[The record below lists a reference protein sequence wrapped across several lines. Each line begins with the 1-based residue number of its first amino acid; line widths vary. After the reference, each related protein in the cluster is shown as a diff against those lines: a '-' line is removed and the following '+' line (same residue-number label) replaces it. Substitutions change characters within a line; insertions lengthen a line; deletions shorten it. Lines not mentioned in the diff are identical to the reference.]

1 MSETTG
7 TSYNYNYY
15 VGVGVKV
22 KIKKSELNALLS
34 KYQLT
39 LTNVKVNFDTA
50 YLSKQFKVAIN
61 NALSQMGYSNTT
73 LGNMIKQPKKQ
84 SQVNTSTP
92 SLTDIEKQLGI
103 DHSTIEKSYALYD
116 DLGEMIKTVNTYAL
130 NADKTIKVTVDRFSN
145 LIQTEIQEKT
155 YATQSAEAF
164 ENAEKRLRFLGS
176 SGKLTAKQMSYFNNE
191 LASISELTGKEK
203 INRLKQFNQEL
214 SLTGRRALSVSGQ
227 FQEAFKKFMVWSAAT
242 ALITALVKSISSV
255 VREIKSLDDAIVELN
270 KVADLSDKELSS
282 VLDRANQIAGRVIST
297 ADEAIRAVAQFKK
310 AGYDLEESYNLA
322 ETAMIMVNV
331 ADGIDS
337 VESAASSLIAILKG
351 FNMEATESTRVLD
364 LLNHISNNF
373 AVDVDNL
380 AEGMT
385 RTSAVFAQTN
395 TSLEETT
402 ALLTATYEVLR
413 NAETA
418 SQGLNTISQRLRKMT
433 EDGEDNSE
441 VIANIEKTF
450 QKYTRGAVT
459 MYDSNRELRSTYDVL
474 SDLHSVWDSLS
485 SSAQAYVTE
494 AVAGNRQNKVLMAL
508 MGNWAT
514 VEQVIAESANAS
526 GSALE
531 ENAKYA
537 DSVTGKLN
545 NLKQAWNELAQA
557 TLNSDVIKFVLEALT
572 GLVKIMTKLGGLG
585 NIIISI
591 GALIAALKLPAI
603 LKSVKTVTEALG
615 LQQITTFQQ
624 ALAQNANTQAVQGN
638 TTALLANA
646 SASETAAFK
655 TAKLNKALLI
665 IQIAITALVALIN
678 VTKGV
683 YNTLEEE
690 QQKEIERIKEVSQA
704 SQERMGTFIKERDE
718 YLKYSTILNQTTKD
732 VQNLNNAEYKLA
744 QTYGFT
750 ASQTEQANKGLED
763 RKKKLQELFQ
773 IQRDEAKKTREV
785 LEKELAQATTGEA
798 IRGAVSPGWQQIFEE
813 GGVFEGATTEEIQAM
828 RNKLEAL
835 KLYENE
841 DIFNLVSAISGFS
854 NLQQMDLVNLKNEV
868 PTLDEIIMGEGG
880 SQVEALQTID
890 NEILR
895 LKNLLGIG
903 TTASAET
910 TQAFEEIISSYTE
923 LRDTLIQTDFAYN
936 ALEDKLSTLHKIQD
950 EREEELKTE
959 EKLKAVEEARL
970 ALAKA
975 QSQYKRVLTEQGWQY
990 VRDDEQV
997 QTATEQLTKAIKDA
1011 GLDDLSQAINGIE
1024 TLQDILSSMVGE
1036 EKDAMLAYYREAGNL
1051 ATWLDADWE
1060 TKLKTLDRLLSNA
1073 TGYKGSFTSD
1083 YFKNYGQST
1092 KAGDISPYIPSHH
1105 TGGIVGGLHTNPNE
1119 QISKLLKGEVVLTEP
1134 QQKKL
1139 LSVYQSKG
1147 GNIAIS
1153 VGNISTKE
1161 NNIDCANFLSQI
1173 KAIGNLQVRTKR
1185 Y

>member
-22 KIKKSELNALLS
+22 KIKKSELNTLLS

-50 YLSKQFKVAIN
+50 YLAKQFRVAIN
-61 NALSQMGYSNTT
+61 NALNQMGYANTT
-73 LGNMIKQPKKQ
+73 LGNMIMQPKRQ
-84 SQVNTSTP
+84 SHVNTSTP
-92 SLTDIEKQLGI
+92 SLTEIEKQLGI
-103 DHSTIEKSYALYD
+103 DHSAIEKSYALYD
-116 DLGEMIKTVNTYAL
+116 DLGEMVKTVNTYAL
-130 NADKTIKVTVDRFSN
+130 NADKSIKVTVDRFSN

-164 ENAEKRLRFLGS
+164 ENAERRLRFLGS

-214 SLTGRRALSVSGQ
+214 NLTGRRALSVGGQ
-227 FQEAFKKFMVWSAAT
+227 FQEAFKKFMIWSTAT
-242 ALITALVKSISSV
+242 VLITSLTKGIASV
-255 VREIKSLDDAIVELN
+255 VREIKSLDDAVVELN

-331 ADGIDS
+331 ADGINS

-364 LLNHISNNF
+364 LLNHVSNNF

-402 ALLTATYEVLR
+402 AMLTATYEVLR

-441 VIANIEKTF
+441 VIAKIEETF

-459 MYDSNRELRSTYDVL
+459 MYDSNKELRSTYDVL
-474 SDLHSVWDSLS
+474 ADLHSVWDSLS

-537 DSVTGKLN
+537 DSVSGKLN

-557 TLNSDVIKFVLEALT
+557 TLNSDVIKFVLETLT

-585 NIIISI
+585 SIISSI
-591 GALIAALKLPAI
+591 GALIVALKLPAI
-603 LKSVKTVTEALG
+603 LKSVKTVTTALG
-615 LQQITTFQQ
+615 LNKITTFQQ
-624 ALAQNANTQAVQGN
+624 AIAQNANTQAVQGN

-646 SASETAAFK
+646 SASDVAALK
-655 TAKLNKALLI
+655 TAKLNKALLV
-665 IQIAITALVALIN
+665 IQIAITALVALVN
-678 VTKGV
+678 VVKGV
-683 YNTLEEE
+683 QSSLEEE
-690 QQKEIERIKEVSQA
+690 RQKEIEKIKEVSKA
-704 SQERMGTFIKERDE
+704 SQERMSNFVQERDE
-718 YLKYSTILNQTTKD
+718 YLKYSTILNQTAKD

-744 QTYGFT
+744 QTYGLT
-750 ASQTEQANKGLED
+750 ASKTEQANKSLEE

-773 IQRDEAKKTREV
+773 IQRDEAKKTSEA
-785 LEKELAQATTGEA
+785 LEKELAQATRGEV
-798 IRGAVSPGWQQIFEE
+798 IQGAVSPGWQQIFEE
-813 GGVFEGATTEEIQAM
+813 SGVFEGATTENIQTM
-828 RNKLEAL
+828 KNKLEAL

-841 DIFNLVSAISGFS
+841 DVFNLVSAISGFS
-854 NLQQMDLVNLKNEV
+854 NLPQIDLDNLKNEV
-868 PTLDEIIMGEGG
+868 PTLDEVIMGEGG
-880 SQVEALQTID
+880 SQVEALKTLD

-903 TTASAET
+903 TTASTEA
-910 TQAFEEIISSYTE
+910 TQAFEEIISSYTK
-923 LRDTLIQTDFAYN
+923 LRETLVQTDFAYN
-936 ALEDKLSTLHKIQD
+936 ALDDKLATLQKIQD

-990 VRDDEQV
+990 VRDDEQI

-1036 EKDAMLAYYREAGNL
+1036 EKDAMLAYYREANNL

-1083 YFKNYGQST
+1083 YFKNYGKST

-1105 TGGIVGGLHTNPNE
+1105 IGGIVGGIHTNPNE

-1161 NNIDCANFLSQI
+1161 NNIDCANFISQI

>member
-50 YLSKQFKVAIN
+50 YLSKQFRVAIN
-61 NALSQMGYSNTT
+61 NALNQMGYANTT
-73 LGNMIKQPKKQ
+73 LGNMITQPKRQ
-84 SQVNTSTP
+84 SHVNTSTP
-92 SLTDIEKQLGI
+92 SLTEIEKQLGI

-116 DLGEMIKTVNTYAL
+116 DLGEMVKTVNTYAL
-130 NADKTIKVTVDRFSN
+130 NADKSIKVTVDRFSN

-164 ENAEKRLRFLGS
+164 ENAERRLRFLGS

-214 SLTGRRALSVSGQ
+214 NLTGRRALSVSGQ
-227 FQEAFKKFMVWSAAT
+227 FQEALKKFMIWSTAT
-242 ALITALVKSISSV
+242 VLITSLTKGIASV
-255 VREIKSLDDAIVELN
+255 VRAIKSLDDAVVELN

-331 ADGIDS
+331 ADGINS

-364 LLNHISNNF
+364 LLNHVSNNF

-402 ALLTATYEVLR
+402 AMLTATYEVLR

-441 VIANIEKTF
+441 VIAKIEETF

-459 MYDSNRELRSTYDVL
+459 MYDSNKELRSTYDVL
-474 SDLHSVWDSLS
+474 ADLHSVWDSLS

-537 DSVTGKLN
+537 DSVSGKLN
-545 NLKQAWNELAQA
+545 KLKQAWNELAQA
-557 TLNSDVIKFVLEALT
+557 TLNSDVIKFILEALT

-585 NIIISI
+585 SIIGSI
-591 GALIAALKLPAI
+591 GALIVALKLPAI
-603 LKSVKTVTEALG
+603 LKSVKTVTTALG
-615 LQQITTFQQ
+615 LNKITTFQQ
-624 ALAQNANTQAVQGN
+624 AIAQNANTQAVQGN

-646 SASETAAFK
+646 SASDIAALK
-655 TAKLNKALLI
+655 TAKLNKALLV
-665 IQIAITALVALIN
+665 IQIAITALVALVN
-678 VTKGV
+678 VVKGV
-683 YNTLEEE
+683 QSSLEEE
-690 QQKEIERIKEVSQA
+690 RQKEIEKIKEVSKA
-704 SQERMGTFIKERDE
+704 SQERMNNFVKERDE
-718 YLKYSTILNQTTKD
+718 YLKYSTILNQTVKD

-744 QTYGFT
+744 QTYGLT
-750 ASQTEQANKGLED
+750 ASKTEQANKSLEE

-773 IQRDEAKKTREV
+773 IQRDEAKKTSEA
-785 LEKELAQATTGEA
+785 LEKELAQAT
-798 IRGAVSPGWQQIFEE
+798 RGQIVQGTVSPGWQQIFEE
-813 GGVFEGATTEEIQAM
+813 SGVFEGATAENIQTM
-828 RNKLEAL
+828 KNKLEAL

-854 NLQQMDLVNLKNEV
+854 NLPQIDLDNLKNEV
-868 PTLDEIIMGEGG
+868 PTLDEVIMGEGG
-880 SQVEALQTID
+880 SQVEALKTID

-903 TTASAET
+903 TTASTEA
-910 TQAFEEIISSYTE
+910 TQAFEEIISSYTK
-923 LRDTLIQTDFAYN
+923 LRETLVQTDFAYN
-936 ALEDKLSTLHKIQD
+936 ALDDKLATLQKIQD

-990 VRDDEQV
+990 VRDDEQI

-1036 EKDAMLAYYREAGNL
+1036 EKDAMLAYYREANNL

-1083 YFKNYGQST
+1083 YFKNYGKST
-1092 KAGDISPYIPSHH
+1092 KAGDMSPYIPSHH
-1105 TGGIVGGLHTNPNE
+1105 IGGIVGGIHTNPNE

-1161 NNIDCANFLSQI
+1161 NNIDCANFISQI

>member
-50 YLSKQFKVAIN
+50 YLSKQFRVAIN
-61 NALSQMGYSNTT
+61 NALNQMGYANTT
-73 LGNMIKQPKKQ
+73 LGNMIMQPKRQ
-84 SQVNTSTP
+84 SHVNTSTP
-92 SLTDIEKQLGI
+92 SLTEIEKQLGI
-103 DHSTIEKSYALYD
+103 DHSAIEKSYALYD
-116 DLGEMIKTVNTYAL
+116 DLGEMVKTVNTYAL
-130 NADKTIKVTVDRFSN
+130 NADKSIKVTVDRFSN

-164 ENAEKRLRFLGS
+164 ENAERRLRFLGS

-214 SLTGRRALSVSGQ
+214 NLTGRRALSVGGQ
-227 FQEAFKKFMVWSAAT
+227 FQEAFKKFMIWSTAT
-242 ALITALVKSISSV
+242 VLITSLTKGIASV
-255 VREIKSLDDAIVELN
+255 VKAIKALDDAIVELN

-331 ADGIDS
+331 ADGINS

-364 LLNHISNNF
+364 LLNHVSNNF

-402 ALLTATYEVLR
+402 AMLTATYEVLR

-441 VIANIEKTF
+441 VIAKIEETF

-459 MYDSNRELRSTYDVL
+459 MYDSNKELRSTYDVL
-474 SDLHSVWDSLS
+474 ADLHSVWDSLS

-537 DSVTGKLN
+537 DSVSGKLN
-545 NLKQAWNELAQA
+545 KLKQAWNELAQA
-557 TLNSDVIKFVLEALT
+557 TLNSDVIKFVLETLT

-585 NIIISI
+585 SIISSI
-591 GALIAALKLPAI
+591 GALIVALKLPAI
-603 LKSVKTVTEALG
+603 LKSVKTVTTALG
-615 LQQITTFQQ
+615 LQKITTFQQ
-624 ALAQNANTQAVQGN
+624 AIAQNANTQAVQGN

-646 SASETAAFK
+646 SASDVAALK
-655 TAKLNKALLI
+655 TAKLNKALLV
-665 IQIAITALVALIN
+665 IQIAITALVALVN
-678 VTKGV
+678 VVKGV
-683 YNTLEEE
+683 QSSLEEE
-690 QQKEIERIKEVSQA
+690 RQKEIEKIKEVSKA
-704 SQERMGTFIKERDE
+704 SQERMSNFVQERDE
-718 YLKYSTILNQTTKD
+718 YLKYSTILNQTAKD

-744 QTYGFT
+744 QTYGLT
-750 ASQTEQANKGLED
+750 ASKTEQANKSLEE

-773 IQRDEAKKTREV
+773 IQRDEAKKTSEA
-785 LEKELAQATTGEA
+785 LEKELAQATRGEV
-798 IRGAVSPGWQQIFEE
+798 IQGTVSPGWQQIFEE
-813 GGVFEGATTEEIQAM
+813 SGVFEGATTENIQTM
-828 RNKLEAL
+828 KNKLEAL

-854 NLQQMDLVNLKNEV
+854 NLPQIDLDNLKNEV
-868 PTLDEIIMGEGG
+868 PTLDEVIMGEGG
-880 SQVEALQTID
+880 SQVEALKTLD

-903 TTASAET
+903 TTASTEA
-910 TQAFEEIISSYTE
+910 TQAFEEIISSYTK
-923 LRDTLIQTDFAYN
+923 LRETLVQTDFAYN
-936 ALEDKLSTLHKIQD
+936 ALDDKLATLQKIQD

-990 VRDDEQV
+990 VRDDEQI

-1036 EKDAMLAYYREAGNL
+1036 EKDAMLAYYREANNL

-1083 YFKNYGQST
+1083 YFKNYGKST
-1092 KAGDISPYIPSHH
+1092 KAGDMSPYIPSHH
-1105 TGGIVGGLHTNPNE
+1105 IGGIVGGIHTNPNE

-1161 NNIDCANFLSQI
+1161 NNIDCANFISQI

>member
-1 MSETTG
+1 MSETTE

-50 YLSKQFKVAIN
+50 YLAKQFRVAIN
-61 NALSQMGYSNTT
+61 NALNQMGYANTT
-73 LGNMIKQPKKQ
+73 LGNMITQPKRQ
-84 SQVNTSTP
+84 SHVNTSTP
-92 SLTDIEKQLGI
+92 SLTEIEKQLGV

-116 DLGEMIKTVNTYAL
+116 DLGEMVKTVNTYAL
-130 NADKTIKVTVDRFSN
+130 NADKSIKVTVDRFSN

-164 ENAEKRLRFLGS
+164 ENAERRLRFLGS

-214 SLTGRRALSVSGQ
+214 NLTGRRALSVSGQ
-227 FQEAFKKFMVWSAAT
+227 FQEALKKFMIWSTAT
-242 ALITALVKSISSV
+242 VLITSLTKGIASV
-255 VREIKSLDDAIVELN
+255 VREIKSLDDAVIELN

-331 ADGIDS
+331 ADGINS

-364 LLNHISNNF
+364 LLNHVSNNF

-441 VIANIEKTF
+441 VIAKIEETF

-459 MYDSNRELRSTYDVL
+459 MYDSNKELRSTYDVL

-537 DSVTGKLN
+537 DSVSGKLN

-557 TLNSDVIKFVLEALT
+557 TLNSDIIKFILEALT

-585 NIIISI
+585 SIIGSV
-591 GALIAALKLPAI
+591 GALIVALKLPAI
-603 LKSVKTVTEALG
+603 LKSVKTVTMALG
-615 LQQITTFQQ
+615 LQKITTFQQ
-624 ALAQNANTQAVQGN
+624 AMAQNANTQAVQGN

-646 SASETAAFK
+646 SASDVAALK
-655 TAKLNKALLI
+655 TAKLNKALLV
-665 IQIAITALVALIN
+665 IQIAITALVALVN
-678 VTKGV
+678 VVKGV
-683 YNTLEEE
+683 QSSLEEE
-690 QQKEIERIKEVSQA
+690 RQKEIEKIKEVSKA
-704 SQERMGTFIKERDE
+704 SQERMSNFVKERDE
-718 YLKYSTILNQTTKD
+718 YLKYSTILNQTAKD

-744 QTYGFT
+744 QTYGLT
-750 ASQTEQANKGLED
+750 ASQTEQANKSLEE

-773 IQRDEAKKTREV
+773 IQRDEVKKTREALEAELETYMPAPSQLKV
-785 LEKELAQATTGEA
+785 LQKINPNIL
-798 IRGAVSPGWQQIFEE
+798 
-813 GGVFEGATTEEIQAM
+813 EEIYAIPEVQKI
-828 RNKLEAL
+828 RSQLEAL

-841 DIFNLVSAISGFS
+841 DVFNLVSAISGFS
-854 NLQQMDLVNLKNEV
+854 NLPQIDLDNLKNEV
-868 PTLDEIIMGEGG
+868 PTLDEVIMGEGG
-880 SQVEALQTID
+880 SQVEALKTID

-903 TTASAET
+903 TTASTEA
-910 TQAFEEIISSYTE
+910 TQAFEEIISSYTK
-923 LRDTLIQTDFAYN
+923 LRETLVQTDFAYN
-936 ALEDKLSTLHKIQD
+936 ALDDKLATLQKIQD

-990 VRDDEQV
+990 VRDDEQI

-1024 TLQDILSSMVGE
+1024 TLQDILSSMVGK
-1036 EKDAMLAYYREAGNL
+1036 EKDAMLAYYREANNL

-1083 YFKNYGQST
+1083 YFKNYGKST
-1092 KAGDISPYIPSHH
+1092 KAGDMSPYIPSHH
-1105 TGGIVGGLHTNPNE
+1105 IGGIVGGIHTNPNE

-1139 LSVYQSKG
+1139 LSVYQNKG

-1161 NNIDCANFLSQI
+1161 NNIDCANFISQI

>member
-1 MSETTG
+1 MSETTE

-50 YLSKQFKVAIN
+50 YLAKQFRVAIN
-61 NALSQMGYSNTT
+61 NALNQRGYANTT
-73 LGNMIKQPKKQ
+73 LGNMITQPKRQ
-84 SQVNTSTP
+84 SHVNTSTP
-92 SLTDIEKQLGI
+92 SLTEIEKQLGV

-116 DLGEMIKTVNTYAL
+116 DLGEMIKTVNTYAI
-130 NADKTIKVTVDRFSN
+130 NADKSIKVTVDRFSN

-164 ENAEKRLRFLGS
+164 ENAERRLRFLGS

-214 SLTGRRALSVSGQ
+214 NLTGRRALSVSGQ
-227 FQEAFKKFMVWSAAT
+227 FQEALKKFMIWSTAT
-242 ALITALVKSISSV
+242 VLITSLTKGIASV
-255 VREIKSLDDAIVELN
+255 VREIKSLDDAVVELN

-331 ADGIDS
+331 ADGINS

-364 LLNHISNNF
+364 LLNHVSNNF

-402 ALLTATYEVLR
+402 AMLTATYEVLR

-441 VIANIEKTF
+441 VIAKIEETF
-450 QKYTRGAVT
+450 QKYTRGAAT
-459 MYDSNRELRSTYDVL
+459 IYDSTKEVRSTYDVL
-474 SDLHSVWDSLS
+474 AHLHSVWDSLS

-537 DSVTGKLN
+537 DSVSGKLN
-545 NLKQAWNELAQA
+545 KLKQAWNELAQA
-557 TLNSDVIKFVLEALT
+557 TLNSDVIKFILEAFT

-585 NIIISI
+585 SIIGSI
-591 GALIAALKLPAI
+591 GALIVALKLPAI
-603 LKSVKTVTEALG
+603 LKSVKTVTTALG
-615 LQQITTFQQ
+615 LQKITTFQQ
-624 ALAQNANTQAVQGN
+624 AMAQNANTQAVQGN

-646 SASETAAFK
+646 SASDIAALK
-655 TAKLNKALLI
+655 TAKLNKALLV

-678 VTKGV
+678 VVKGV
-683 YNTLEEE
+683 KSSLEEE
-690 QQKEIERIKEVSQA
+690 RQKEIEKIKEVSKA
-704 SQERMGTFIKERDE
+704 SQERMSNFVQERDE
-718 YLKYSTILNQTTKD
+718 YLKYSTILNQTAKD

-744 QTYGFT
+744 QTYGLT
-750 ASQTEQANKGLED
+750 ASKTEQANKSLEE

-773 IQRDEAKKTREV
+773 IQRDEVKKTREALEAELETYMPAPSQLKV
-785 LEKELAQATTGEA
+785 LQKINPNIL
-798 IRGAVSPGWQQIFEE
+798 
-813 GGVFEGATTEEIQAM
+813 EEIYAIPEVQKI
-828 RNKLEAL
+828 RSQLEAL

-841 DIFNLVSAISGFS
+841 DVFNLVSAISGFS
-854 NLQQMDLVNLKNEV
+854 NLPQIDLDNLKNEV
-868 PTLDEIIMGEGG
+868 PTLDEVIMGEGG
-880 SQVEALQTID
+880 SQVEALKTLD

-903 TTASAET
+903 TTASTEA
-910 TQAFEEIISSYTE
+910 TQAFEEIISSYTK
-923 LRDTLIQTDFAYN
+923 LRETLVQTDFAYN
-936 ALEDKLSTLHKIQD
+936 ALDDKLTTLQKIQD

-990 VRDDEQV
+990 VRDDEQI

-1036 EKDAMLAYYREAGNL
+1036 EKDAMLAYYREANNL

-1083 YFKNYGQST
+1083 YFKNYGKST
-1092 KAGDISPYIPSHH
+1092 KAGDMSPYIPSHH
-1105 TGGIVGGLHTNPNE
+1105 IGGIVGGIHTNPNE

-1161 NNIDCANFLSQI
+1161 NNIDCANFISQI